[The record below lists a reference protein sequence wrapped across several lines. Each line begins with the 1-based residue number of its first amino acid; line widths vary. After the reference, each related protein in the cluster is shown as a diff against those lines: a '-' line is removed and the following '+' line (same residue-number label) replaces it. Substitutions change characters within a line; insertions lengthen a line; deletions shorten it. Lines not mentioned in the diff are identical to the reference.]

1 MPSSG
6 LTPAE
11 AALRAKIAAHAS
23 WKNTPDRTAR
33 TANGR
38 AAFERRFLDEVDP
51 NRTLPE
57 AERDCR
63 AEQARKEYYTR
74 LAYKSARA
82 RRKAAEDVA

>member
-23 WKNTPDRTAR
+23 WKNTSDRSAR

-38 AAFERRFLDEVDP
+38 AAFEQRFLDEVDP
-51 NRTLPE
+51 DRTLPE
-57 AERDCR
+57 AERNRR

-82 RRKAAEDVA
+82 RRRVADDAA